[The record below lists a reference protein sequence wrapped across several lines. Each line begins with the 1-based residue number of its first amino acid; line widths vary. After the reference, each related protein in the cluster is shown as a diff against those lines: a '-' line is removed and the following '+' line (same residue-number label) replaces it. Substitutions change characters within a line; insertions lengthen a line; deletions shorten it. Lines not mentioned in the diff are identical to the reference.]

1 MEKTA
6 PRADGESTASIQRLL
21 NLRVPMVVRLA
32 AKKMNVTAVSQMMV
46 GTIIEF
52 DKPAEEELDLLIG
65 TKPIGLGIAVKVGE
79 HYGVRIA
86 SICDVK
92 ETIAALR

>member
-6 PRADGESTASIQRLL
+6 PGACNKTAGGVQRLL
-21 NLRVPMVVRLA
+21 SLRVPLVVKLA
-32 AKKMNVTAVSQMMV
+32 GKRMSVSAVSQMMV

-52 DKPAEEELDLLIG
+52 DKPAEEELDLVIG
-65 TKPIGLGIAVKVGE
+65 SKPIGLGVAVKVGE
-79 HYGVRIA
+79 HYGVRIT

-92 ETIAALR
+92 ETIAALG